1 MLTSASDKAK
11 FFAKN
16 FSKNSNVNESG
27 TFLLVFPYRT
37 NIKLHSIT
45 VTPKMVRKFMTNLDS
60 LNAYGPNCIQV
71 VILKNCEPEFSYILA
86 SMCLKESCFPGCL
99 RVSSVVPTFTNV
111 GGKVYS
117 YKVFKNLVNSRLIE
131 R

>member
-16 FSKNSNVNESG
+16 FSKNSNINESG

-45 VTPKMVRKFMTNLDS
+45 VTPKMVRKFVTNLDS

-86 SMCLKESCFPGCL
+86 GLFN
-99 RVSSVVPTFTNV
+99 VSERILF
-111 GGKVYS
+111 
-117 YKVFKNLVNSRLIE
+117 SRLFEGLLSGPYIYE
-131 R
+131 CWGKGLQL